1 MTSKFFDMTSLSI
14 LWRCRV
20 SLVKFSCWSK
30 FHVNIMTGSGVMTI
44 FFYKRLTRNPEI
56 GNTPVWVLPNIW
68 RLGRVRDTKFG
79 TNVSNKKLL
88 NTAKCQGYNFY
99 RFWVI
104 KKKPTGAVKFPSPH
118 PPRLVLKKAIII
130 IPKVLFLSKRC

>member
-1 MTSKFFDMTSLSI
+1 MHPESGF
-14 LWRCRV
+14 RV
-20 SLVKFSCWSK
+20 CLINISYWSK
-30 FHVNIMTGSGVMTI
+30 FHANIMTGYGFMTI
-44 FFYKRLTRNPEI
+44 FVYKGLTWNPEI
-56 GNTPVWVLPNIW
+56 GITPVWVFLNIW

-104 KKKPTGAVKFPSPH
+104 KKKPTGAVKSPSPH

-130 IPKVLFLSKRC
+130 ILKVLFLSKRC